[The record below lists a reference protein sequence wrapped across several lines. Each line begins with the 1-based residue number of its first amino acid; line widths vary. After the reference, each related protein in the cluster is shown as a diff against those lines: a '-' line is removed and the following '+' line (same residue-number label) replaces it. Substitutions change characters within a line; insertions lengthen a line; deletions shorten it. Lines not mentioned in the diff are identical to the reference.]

1 MVAKFNGH
9 VYNYNTKI
17 RAAFYMLKGRGN
29 AAELAPGGT
38 IGLVITNPK
47 EWQNR
52 HPLPL
57 TVLMGV
63 ITNFLLLYLFI

>member
-9 VYNYNTKI
+9 VCNYNTKI
-17 RAAFYMLKGRGN
+17 RAAFYMFKGRGN

-47 EWQNR
+47 SGRINI
-52 HPLPL
+52 PCP
-57 TVLMGV
+57 
-63 ITNFLLLYLFI
+63 